1 MTYEEAIRW
10 LDEQRYSKIFLG
22 LDTIRRLMELLGNPQ
37 KKMKYVHIAG
47 TNGKGSTAACMDAVL
62 RKAGYRTGLMT
73 SPYLVHFE
81 EKIRV
86 DGNPIDRESL
96 IRLTE
101 KTAACVEKVRA
112 EGMDPTPFEIQTA
125 VAFQYFLQE
134 KCRIVVLEVGLGG
147 RLDSTNV
154 IDSSEVSLITSLSME
169 HQNFL
174 GDSIEKIAG
183 EKAGIIKEG
192 GTVICHPQ
200 CPEAMAVIRE
210 CCEKRKARL
219 LVPDPE
225 KIRQKEAD
233 FEGQNFEIEGRGDYR
248 LGLAGD
254 YQVMNAAAVVMA
266 ADILT
271 EKGFPVPD
279 RAVREGLAS
288 VRWPGRFELVHKD
301 PVILIDGAHNPGGV
315 EALGRSLK
323 KLCPEGKITF
333 VAGVLA
339 DKEYLS
345 MIRTV
350 EPLAR
355 RFITVTPD
363 NARALPASELAARL
377 KEDGYE
383 AVCVDSLEE
392 AADLCLAMP
401 AEETICVFG
410 SLYYV
415 GKMREYL
422 TRKRGKDKE

>member
-1 MTYEEAIRW
+1 MTYEEALRW
-10 LDEQRYSKIFLG
+10 LDEQRYSKVFLG

-47 TNGKGSTAACMDAVL
+47 TNGKGSTAACMDSIL
-62 RKAGYRTGLMT
+62 RRAGLKTGLMT
-73 SPYLVHFE
+73 SPYLVNFE

-86 DGNPIDRESL
+86 DGEGIDRESL
-96 IRLTE
+96 IALTE
-101 KTAACVEKVRA
+101 KTAACVEKVRE

-134 KCRIVVLEVGLGG
+134 KCQIVVLEVGLGG

-154 IDSSEVSLITSLSME
+154 IDQSEVSLITSLSME

-174 GDSIEKIAG
+174 GDTIEKIAG

-200 CPEAMAVIRE
+200 CPEAMAVIRDTCRE
-210 CCEKRKARL
+210 RKARL
-219 LVPDPE
+219 LVADPE
-225 KIRQKEAD
+225 KIRQTRAD
-233 FEGQNFEIEGRGDYR
+233 FEGQNFEIEGRGNYR

-254 YQVMNAAAVVMA
+254 YQTMNAAAVVMA
-266 ADILT
+266 ADILA
-271 EKGFPVPD
+271 EKGFNISEQ
-279 RAVREGLAS
+279 AIREGLAS
-288 VRWPGRFELVHKD
+288 VRWPGRFELVHRN
-301 PVILIDGAHNPGGV
+301 PRILVDGAHNPGGV
-315 EALGRSLK
+315 KALGRSLE
-323 KLCPEGKITF
+323 KLCPEGGITF

-339 DKEYLS
+339 DKEYLT

-350 EPLAR
+350 EPLAK

-363 NARALPASELAARL
+363 NARALPAAALAECL
-377 KEDGYE
+377 QKDGYE
-383 AVCVDSLEE
+383 AVSVNSLEE
-392 AADLCLAMP
+392 AADMCLTMP
-401 AEETICVFG
+401 EEEIICVFG

-422 TRKRGKDKE
+422 TRKRKGD